1 MPVSDHT
8 AVLIEA
14 VLSAVDG
21 LVGAAGLLRAGSLEV
36 EPTNL
41 VGIPVGIARLL
52 VLSVSNVAQSDLSPA
67 DAHSAVVLV
76 AEVVLSLLVRVV
88 IVIRDTV
95 VLLNPAVLHLAVLIE
110 AIGLAVDDSLEDG
123 AGCVAVLVSL
133 TVCLEVV
140 PPNIRLVVFASAL
153 VIDSNPT
160 VTNHCAVSVNVV
172 VIVVVL
178 DQAVGSH
185 VASVVKVETVVA
197 GVLPAVCN
205 LLTCSVVVHPSSV
218 LFLPAGSCERSH
230 GCTDRKKRRCGND
243 CSNFGLLSHNK
254 CTLLFT
260 VVLKPLKSLIAY
272 EEILPLFGAKIN
284 LQMPYSSSSLSYSAQ
299 YRPKF
304 AKFPY
309 LFSGYFLTEILQTF
323 VCPYKLY

>member
-1 MPVSDHT
+1 MPVSDHA
-8 AVLIEA
+8 AVLIKA

-21 LVGAAGLLRAGSLEV
+21 LVGAAGLLLTGSLEV

-153 VIDSNPT
+153 VVDSNPT
-160 VTNHCAVSVNVV
+160 VTNHCAVRVNVV

-254 CTLLFT
+254 CTLLFRCCFET
-260 VVLKPLKSLIAY
+260 
-272 EEILPLFGAKIN
+272 
-284 LQMPYSSSSLSYSAQ
+284 
-299 YRPKF
+299 
-304 AKFPY
+304 
-309 LFSGYFLTEILQTF
+309 TEIPNCVRRDFTALWRKNQLTNALQQFLSFLQCT
-323 VCPYKLY
+323 V